1 MYIFWTRPGSYS
13 LLIGKPIEA
22 LTDVTDAEKS
32 GGVQVW
38 QNPNQEL
45 RRQSKEKVIKH
56 QYKEE
61 TPTGVFILCRSAAW
75 RSLEVQWM

>member
-13 LLIGKPIEA
+13 LLVGKLIEE

-38 QNPNQEL
+38 QNPNQDL
-45 RRQSKEKVIKH
+45 RWQSKEKVIKH

-61 TPTGVFILCRSAAW
+61 TPVCSSGT
-75 RSLEVQWM
+75 VQQRATL